1 MWGPREALLVF
12 LGGGGGES
20 CLYEGILI
28 LNEIW
33 AQDKLYILEGTFL
46 GLNILLIA

>member
-1 MWGPREALLVF
+1 MTDVF
-12 LGGGGGES
+12 
-20 CLYEGILI
+20 I

-33 AQDKLYILEGTFL
+33 AQGKAYILAGTSC